1 MHQWNSVINGQRFV
15 YKVAKV
21 TSLTLFRLCQL
32 TTLMISKVPFFDINV
47 LKRPKRHSNWAWRD
61 HLPRNHLPPPSV
73 HEIAHCKVYH
83 VSL

>member
-1 MHQWNSVINGQRFV
+1 MPVNYFDDFQGS
-15 YKVAKV
+15 
-21 TSLTLFRLCQL
+21 
-32 TTLMISKVPFFDINV
+32 FFDINV

-73 HEIAHCKVYH
+73 HEIAHCKVYN